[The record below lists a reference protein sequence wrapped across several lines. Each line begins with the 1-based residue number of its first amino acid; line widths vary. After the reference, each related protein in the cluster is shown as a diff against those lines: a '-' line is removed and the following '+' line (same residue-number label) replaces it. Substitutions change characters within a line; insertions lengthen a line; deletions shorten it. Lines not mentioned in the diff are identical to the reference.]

1 MTWIE
6 DIRRMA
12 TDHDGEVSR
21 QWLENSRKETPYC
34 VLPALLYLKRCGVK
48 GNEDVLAQ
56 LAIIH
61 PDRHALALM
70 LGEDATAFSAFTQ
83 LEKLK
88 NLLNSKPA
96 VEELGK
102 RVYESIGIKNI
113 NSRIQLYYG
122 TMYGLDVDS
131 VENEGTTALITVPRK
146 QERKQNV

>member
-1 MTWIE
+1 M
-6 DIRRMA
+6 
-12 TDHDGEVSR
+12 
-21 QWLENSRKETPYC
+21 
-34 VLPALLYLKRCGVK
+34 
-48 GNEDVLAQ
+48 NEA
-56 LAIIH
+56 
-61 PDRHALALM
+61 
-70 LGEDATAFSAFTQ
+70 Q